1 MTKLL
6 EKQKKRRKNRVR
18 AKISGTAD
26 RPRLSVFRSNKF
38 IYAQL
43 IDDVKSMTL
52 LSVSDQKLKEKSP
65 KERAAEIGKNIAD
78 LAKKKGVQSVVFDR
92 SSYRYHGRIKT
103 FAQAAREGGLQF

>member
-1 MTKLL
+1 
-6 EKQKKRRKNRVR
+6 
-18 AKISGTAD
+18 
-26 RPRLSVFRSNKF
+26 
-38 IYAQL
+38 
-43 IDDVKSMTL
+43 MTL